1 MTIEQL
7 NPVNCRRKHRMRRVM
22 LFSVTSALVLQTW
35 AAFAQTA
42 ATEPT
47 AGAGAA
53 MSDALTEVVVT
64 AQRRTELASKVP
76 ISIAT
81 YTQEE
86 MDKEGVRTVD
96 DLARLTPALNFSNTI
111 GSTGNNGSNIS
122 IRGVASDVGSSTT
135 AIYIDDTPIQIR
147 NVGYFGGNPYPRVFD
162 LERVEVLRGPQG
174 TLFGA
179 GAEGGAV
186 RFITP
191 QPDLTAP
198 QVYARTEGSGTEGGT
213 ANYEAGISA
222 GSPLSD
228 QIAIRASAWYRRDGG
243 YIDQINPTTG
253 QLLNKNVNSQDTY
266 SSKVA
271 ATWQPNSSFSVTP
284 SLYYQQ
290 VAVRARDA
298 YWEGYGDPAQHE
310 FVTGTYDLEPSRDAF
325 YLPALRV
332 NYVFTPNISLIS
344 NTSYFDRTQS
354 YNLNYITYQSFLV
367 TGNPFGSF
375 PNKDPGNSDVFLD
388 EGQEN
393 YVQEARLESS
403 KNVFLD
409 WTAGVYYSK
418 TRQRFTNMTESG
430 NTPGVLFGGLPQNL
444 GRYSWVESTRADDN
458 QISGY
463 GNFDL
468 KFTDTLKVSAGA
480 RYTYNTFDFF
490 DETNGPIV
498 GNVDTVVNATQK
510 EGAFTPKFTV
520 SYQATS
526 ADLFYATAA
535 QGFRPGGAQPR
546 VDPSFCAADL
556 AALHITQSP
565 STYNSDSL
573 WNFEVGTKN
582 RLYGGAV
589 RLDASVYL
597 IKWNNIQQSVNLPTC
612 GFNYVANLG
621 SATGKGGEV
630 SFAFRPFAGVQ
641 LGTDV
646 GYTHMAYD
654 SNIYGGSGVLLKAQG
669 QRFGGPL
676 WSGSV
681 YAEADRPIN
690 DRVGSYARIQYS
702 FTSENSVPATEG
714 TFGYDPGLP
723 PQPSMH
729 YATARVGTR
738 FNGMDWSAFVDN
750 LTNST
755 DLVSRNHDGLGSPL
769 YYAQTFRPRT
779 IGVTAQFRY

>member
-1 MTIEQL
+1 
-7 NPVNCRRKHRMRRVM
+7 
-22 LFSVTSALVLQTW
+22 
-35 AAFAQTA
+35 
-42 ATEPT
+42 
-47 AGAGAA
+47 
-53 MSDALTEVVVT
+53 VT

-86 MDKEGVRTVD
+86 MDKEGVRTID

-191 QPDLTAP
+191 QPDLKTP
-198 QVYARTEGSGTEGGT
+198 HIYARTEGSSTDSGA
-213 ANYEAGISA
+213 ANYEAGIAA
-222 GSPLSD
+222 GTPVND
-228 QIAIRASAWYRRDGG
+228 QFAVRASAWYRRDGG
-243 YIDQINPTTG
+243 YIDQISPTTG
-253 QLLNKNVNSQDTY
+253 QVLNKNVNSQDTY
-266 SSKVA
+266 SYKIA
-271 ATWQPNSSFSVTP
+271 ATWQPISLLSLTP

-290 VAVRARDA
+290 VAARARDA
-298 YWEGYGDPAQHE
+298 YWEGYGNPAQHE
-310 FVTGTYDLEPSRDAF
+310 LVTGAYDSEPSKDTF

-332 NYVFTPNISLIS
+332 NYAITPNILLIS
-344 NTSYFDRTQS
+344 NTSYFDRTQDYALS
-354 YNLNYITYQSFLV
+354 YINYQSFLR
-367 TGNPFGSF
+367 TGNPFGSYS
-375 PNKDPGNSDVFLD
+375 NKDPANSDVSLNQRQKNF
-388 EGQEN
+388 
-393 YVQEARLESS
+393 VQEARLESS
-403 KNVFLD
+403 ISNFID
-409 WTAGVYYSK
+409 WTAGIYYSK
-418 TRQRFTNMTESG
+418 TQQRFSNLTESG
-430 NTPGVLFGGLPQNL
+430 RTPGVLSSGLPQYL
-444 GRYSWVESTRADDN
+444 GRYSWVESTRADDD
-458 QISGY
+458 QVAGY
-463 GNFDL
+463 GNIDI
-468 KFTDTLKVSAGA
+468 KFTDKLKVSVGA
-480 RYTYNTFDFF
+480 RYTHNTFDFF
-490 DETNGPIV
+490 DETNGPVV
-498 GNVDTVVNATQK
+498 GNVDTIVNATQK
-510 EGAFTPKFTV
+510 EGAFTPKIAV
-520 SYQATS
+520 SYQATN
-526 ADLFYATAA
+526 ADLFYATASE
-535 QGFRPGGAQPR
+535 GFRPGGAQPR

-556 AALHITQSP
+556 SALHITQSP

-589 RLDASVYL
+589 RLDASVYV

-621 SATGKGGEV
+621 SATGKGGEL
-630 SFAFRPFAGVQ
+630 SFAFRPFTGVQ
-641 LGTDV
+641 VGTDV
-646 GYTHMAYD
+646 GYTHIAYD
-654 SNIYGGSGVLLKAQG
+654 ANIFGGSGVLLKAQG
-669 QRFGGPL
+669 QRFGGPV

-681 YAEADRPIN
+681 YAEGDRPIN
-690 DRVGSYARIQYS
+690 DRADGYARIQYS
-702 FTSENSVPATEG
+702 FASENSLPATQG

-723 PQPSMH
+723 PLPSTH
-729 YATARVGTR
+729 YATLRVGAR
-738 FNGMDWSAFVDN
+738 FKGMDWSAFVDN

-755 DLVSRNHDGLGSPL
+755 DLVARNHDGIGSPL